1 MHINLTR
8 STIIALQF
16 NFMCCSSH
24 ISILRNLY
32 LSWNIKEKI
41 NTFVS
46 TPFMKLSIQIKPR
59 ACWWIW
65 CFLYFSIYWGLQQN
79 FAIKIVENYQSI
91 RHNYLILKFVRN
103 YVAKLTFMD
112 LKGIGLETLLYYR
125 VT

>member
-1 MHINLTR
+1 MHINLTTP
-8 STIIALQF
+8 TINALHF

-65 CFLYFSIYWGLQQN
+65 CILCFSIYWGLQQN
-79 FAIKIVENYQSI
+79 FAIKIVENYQSLI
-91 RHNYLILKFVRN
+91 HNKLILKFVRN
-103 YVAKLTFMD
+103 YVRKPTFID
-112 LKGIGLETLLYYR
+112 FKRIGLETLLYYR